1 MYVPLSMLLT
11 LDARVKNH
19 FTPANL
25 DPTAINTIYAHVLN
39 PMVVTRSYMCVEP
52 IQLFLNT
59 KALRRGIVQ
68 LADPDF
74 DPYSLL
80 IHDSGMVPVST
91 QIAIVNPET
100 CTLSRI
106 GEFGEIWVASESNV
120 KGFYRS
126 KDPFDLTRMT
136 ARISDGDPRATYVRT
151 GDLGFLYNVSRPVGP
166 GGAVVDMQTLFV
178 LGSIGET
185 FEVNGLNHFPMDIE
199 RTIERSHRK
208 IVRSGSA
215 VFQAGGQIVGVIEV
229 LTEEYLAALVP
240 LIINAVLNEHQVV
253 IDVIAFVA
261 RGDFPRSRLGEKQRG
276 KILSH
281 WVTRKLYAIPLT
293 FLTADA
299 RLNNSRYERRICGIR
314 GVWRI
319 WRGLPS
325 RFKTRLI
332 MVIFVSRVSRRQSIL
347 PPRSRD

>member
-1 MYVPLSMLLT
+1 
-11 LDARVKNH
+11 
-19 FTPANL
+19 
-25 DPTAINTIYAHVLN
+25 
-39 PMVVTRSYMCVEP
+39 MVVTRSYMCVEP
-52 IQLFLNT
+52 IQLFLDT

-68 LADPDF
+68 IADPNF

-100 CTLSRI
+100 CILSRI
-106 GEFGEIWVASESNV
+106 GEFGEIWVSSEANV
-120 KGFYRS
+120 RGFYQS

-136 ARISDGDPRATYVRT
+136 AKILDGDPRTVYVRT

-199 RTIERSHRK
+199 ATIERSHRK
-208 IVRSGSA
+208 FVRSGTA
-215 VFQAGGQIVGVIEV
+215 VFQAGGQVVAVIEV
-229 LTEEYLAALVP
+229 FTDEHLAALVP
-240 LIINAVLNEHQVV
+240 LVVNAVLNEHQVV
-253 IDVIAFVA
+253 IDLVAFVA

-281 WVTRKLYAIPLT
+281 WITRKLYLQT
-293 FLTADA
+293 HF
-299 RLNNSRYERRICGIR
+299 ICC
-314 GVWRI
+314 
-319 WRGLPS
+319 
-325 RFKTRLI
+325 
-332 MVIFVSRVSRRQSIL
+332 
-347 PPRSRD
+347 

>member
-1 MYVPLSMLLT
+1 
-11 LDARVKNH
+11 
-19 FTPANL
+19 
-25 DPTAINTIYAHVLN
+25 
-39 PMVVTRSYMCVEP
+39 
-52 IQLFLNT
+52 
-59 KALRRGIVQ
+59 
-68 LADPDF
+68 
-74 DPYSLL
+74 
-80 IHDSGMVPVST
+80 
-91 QIAIVNPET
+91 
-100 CTLSRI
+100 
-106 GEFGEIWVASESNV
+106 
-120 KGFYRS
+120 
-126 KDPFDLTRMT
+126 
-136 ARISDGDPRATYVRT
+136 
-151 GDLGFLYNVSRPVGP
+151 
-166 GGAVVDMQTLFV
+166 
-178 LGSIGET
+178 
-185 FEVNGLNHFPMDIE
+185 MDIE

-325 RFKTRLI
+325 RFKTRLR

-347 PPRSRD
+347 PPRPRD

>member
-1 MYVPLSMLLT
+1 MYSARSSHSLT
-11 LDARVKNH
+11 SDARVKNH
-19 FTPANL
+19 FAPASL
-25 DPTAINTIYAHVLN
+25 EATAINTTYSHVLN
-39 PMVVTRSYMCVEP
+39 PMVVTRSYMCAEP

-68 LADPDF
+68 IADPDF

-91 QIAIVNPET
+91 QIAVVNPET

-106 GEFGEIWVASESNV
+106 GEFGEIWVSSEANV
-120 KGFYRS
+120 RRFYRS
-126 KDPFDLTRMT
+126 KDPFDLARMSGK
-136 ARISDGDPRATYVRT
+136 IVDGDPGIVYVRT

-166 GGAVVDMQTLFV
+166 GRAVVDMQTLFV

-199 RTIERSHRK
+199 GTIERSHRR

-215 VFQAGGQIVGVIEV
+215 VFQAGGQIVAVIEV
-229 LTEEYLAALVP
+229 LTDEYLAALVP
-240 LIINAVLNEHQVV
+240 LVVNAVLNEHQVV
-253 IDVIAFVA
+253 IDVITFVA

-281 WVTRKLYAIPLT
+281 WVTRKLY
-293 FLTADA
+293 FQ
-299 RLNNSRYERRICGIR
+299 SHCICC
-314 GVWRI
+314 
-319 WRGLPS
+319 
-325 RFKTRLI
+325 
-332 MVIFVSRVSRRQSIL
+332 
-347 PPRSRD
+347 